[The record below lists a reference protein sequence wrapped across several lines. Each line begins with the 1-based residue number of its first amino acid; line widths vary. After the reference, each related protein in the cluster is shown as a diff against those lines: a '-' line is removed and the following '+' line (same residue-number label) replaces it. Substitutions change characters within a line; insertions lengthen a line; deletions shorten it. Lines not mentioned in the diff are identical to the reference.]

1 MRKSVCV
8 LCVVFIGVFLLY
20 GCNIVPKSV
29 QYQKEETDLV
39 GNVEQ
44 INPVIEEIQVVLTS
58 LGCDTGNKEGKMSQK
73 TRDAIK
79 EFQESRGIKPTG
91 YIDDLTLRQI
101 EDIRRAEEQKE
112 LEKSYSVDVRSAFPE
127 KGASGVEAKWTVKDI
142 QNALKNAGFDPGTID
157 GKLGPRTQQAV
168 KEFQRTKGLKV
179 DGKVGPQTWGE
190 LNKYLKK

>member
-29 QYQKEETDLV
+29 QYQKEETNLV

-58 LGCDTGNKEGKMSQK
+58 LGYDAGNKEGKMSQK

-101 EDIRRAEEQKE
+101 EDIRRAKEQKE

-142 QNALKNAGFDPGTID
+142 QNALKNAGFDPGAID
-157 GKLGPRTQQAV
+157 GKPGPRTQQAV